1 MVCAGQIWKLLA
13 LAEGRRGVQ
22 AHPLSVLIT
31 VKTQPQRTVRLQW
44 LIALRLV
51 TAGVATKAEREAL
64 AQLFPG
70 DEGLSVPSEVAHAA
84 AGGHLTWDAERLDR
98 PYR

>member
-1 MVCAGQIWKLLA
+1 M
-13 LAEGRRGVQ
+13 Q
-22 AHPLSVLIT
+22 AHPMSVLIT
-31 VKTQPQRTVRLQW
+31 AKTEPPRTIRLQW
-44 LIALRLV
+44 LTALQLV
-51 TAGVATKAEREAL
+51 TAASTNTAERDYL

-70 DEGLSVPSEVAHAA
+70 DDGLFVPSEVAHAA

>member
-1 MVCAGQIWKLLA
+1 M
-13 LAEGRRGVQ
+13 Q
-22 AHPLSVLIT
+22 AHPMSVLIT
-31 VKTQPQRTVRLQW
+31 AKTEPPRTICLQW
-44 LIALRLV
+44 LTALQLV
-51 TAGVATKAEREAL
+51 TAASTNTAERDYL

-70 DEGLSVPSEVAHAA
+70 DDGLFVPSEVAHAA

>member
-1 MVCAGQIWKLLA
+1 M
-13 LAEGRRGVQ
+13 Q
-22 AHPLSVLIT
+22 AHPLSILIT
-31 VKTQPQRTVRLQW
+31 VKAQPQTTVRLQW
-44 LIALRLV
+44 LTAVQLV
-51 TAGVATKAEREAL
+51 TAGVATKAERDAL

-70 DEGLSVPSEVAHAA
+70 DDGLSVPSEVAHAA